1 MYKSND
7 CIKLTKQHLR
17 NYKYYVT
24 ALENITEDIKCKE
37 LELQGQSIKAT
48 EYGSIPGGGGGSE
61 LNVTEQAAELRIKLT
76 QEKEDLIQKRK
87 ELQRQV
93 NKIDRSMAK
102 LPEEEREIVNLFY
115 IQRMSYD
122 NLSQHTHYG
131 ERRNRKMLREAEQH
145 LAIMFY
151 GIKAD
156 EDLFFFN

>member
-24 ALENITEDIKCKE
+24 ALEDITEDIKCVE
-37 LELQGQSIKAT
+37 LELQNQGIKTT
-48 EYGSIPGGGGGSE
+48 EYGSIPGGGSE
-61 LNVTEQAAELRIKLT
+61 LSTTEQAAELRIRLT

-115 IQRMSYD
+115 IQRMNYD

-156 EDLFFFN
+156 EDVFFFN

>member
-24 ALENITEDIKCKE
+24 ALENITEDIKCIE
-37 LELQGQSIKAT
+37 LELQNQGIKAT
-48 EYGSIPGGGGGSE
+48 EYGNIPGGGSE
-61 LNVTEQAAELRIKLT
+61 LSTTEQAAELRIRLT

-115 IQRMSYD
+115 IQHMSYD
-122 NLSQHTHYG
+122 GLSQHTHYG

-156 EDLFFFN
+156 EDVFFFN

>member
-24 ALENITEDIKCKE
+24 ALENITEDIKCIE
-37 LELQGQSIKAT
+37 LELQNQSIKAT
-48 EYGSIPGGGGGSE
+48 EYGNIPGGGGSE
-61 LNVTEQAAELRIKLT
+61 LSTTEQAAELRIKLT

-122 NLSQHTHYG
+122 GLSQRTHYG

-156 EDLFFFN
+156 EDVFFFN